1 MKQWQQ
7 KVFGIVLFIAA
18 IFLILANFE
27 ESSYAFSFLFELIQ
41 PVIVAGVLAFFLHIP
56 MNGFRN
62 FLQKHA
68 KRPHKERFWNT
79 ISLVLT
85 LLSVCIVLA
94 AVCMLM
100 IPALIQSIMDI
111 YNKVQHNL
119 PIWLNQ
125 LAAYGIDTAM
135 LEVWLKNGEQGQ
147 LLQKLIVGVGN
158 WVPTIFSAAA
168 STASVVVDG
177 VVGFILAIY
186 LLMERHTIGRQLNKV
201 LEANLQHTTCQK
213 IRDTG
218 NLICQIFRSFLCG
231 QCLEAVI
238 LGTLMFIAFAI
249 CGISYAGLIGVLT
262 AVCLFIPFVGAFL
275 ACCTGALLNLMIDP
289 WKALLCILVYLVVQF
304 IEGHFIYPKVVGN
317 SVGLS
322 SFWVL
327 VAVLVGQN
335 LFGVF
340 GMILFIPLTSVIYT
354 LLKNDTNRKL
364 KKKAELAQET
374 VGTDSEPH
382 QTE

>member
-1 MKQWQQ
+1 MWA
-7 KVFGIVLFIAA
+7 VFG
-18 IFLILANFE
+18 
-27 ESSYAFSFLFELIQ
+27 SGHS
-41 PVIVAGVLAFFLHIP
+41 G
-56 MNGFRN
+56 
-62 FLQKHA
+62 
-68 KRPHKERFWNT
+68 NT
-79 ISLVLT
+79 
-85 LLSVCIVLA
+85 
-94 AVCMLM
+94 
-100 IPALIQSIMDI
+100 
-111 YNKVQHNL
+111 
-119 PIWLNQ
+119 
-125 LAAYGIDTAM
+125 
-135 LEVWLKNGEQGQ
+135 E
-147 LLQKLIVGVGN
+147 
-158 WVPTIFSAAA
+158 
-168 STASVVVDG
+168 
-177 VVGFILAIY
+177 
-186 LLMERHTIGRQLNKV
+186 
-201 LEANLQHTTCQK
+201 
-213 IRDTG
+213 
-218 NLICQIFRSFLCG
+218 
-231 QCLEAVI
+231 
-238 LGTLMFIAFAI
+238 FIAFAI

-262 AVCLFIPFVGAFL
+262 AVCSFIPFVGAFL

-340 GMILFIPLTSVIYT
+340 GMILFIPLTSVVYT